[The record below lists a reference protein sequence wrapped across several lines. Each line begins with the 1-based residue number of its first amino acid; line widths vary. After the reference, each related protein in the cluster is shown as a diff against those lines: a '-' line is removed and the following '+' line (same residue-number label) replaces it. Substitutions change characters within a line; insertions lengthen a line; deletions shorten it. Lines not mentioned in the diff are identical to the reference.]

1 MDSLPK
7 RQWEERK
14 KIWRVAG
21 EVDGQ
26 AKQPPSPPPPPSS
39 ALMAGAALPSRKGGG
54 REEGHRDGMCT
65 QQGGTEGAVALQAV
79 HFGHWAIR
87 SSGFRL
93 VAKKRGIDS
102 MVRSACLS
110 FPFLPFIY
118 LFPHFFCYFLCCI
131 PLFLDWCDITSPQA
145 FTSPYRLKS
154 LGDTH
159 RTPRTKEL

>member
-65 QQGGTEGAVALQAV
+65 QQGGSSSTASSTFWTSSNQEFRIQVSCEEKGYRLDGAL
-79 HFGHWAIR
+79 G
-87 SSGFRL
+87 L
-93 VAKKRGIDS
+93 P
-102 MVRSACLS
+102 LL
-110 FPFLPFIY
+110 PLPFIY
-118 LFPHFFCYFLCCI
+118 LFPHFLCYFLCCI
-131 PLFLDWCDITSPQA
+131 PLFLDWCDITSLQA